1 MPGGTKV
8 PARHEALDSLNEIPS
23 FVPASDGTKFNN
35 KQASDLRK
43 PIDQRTVDLQDG
55 SFSGCPKYKWLSRGK
70 FTYEIQIHT
79 TDYKK
84 MKEWIRRNLLTVLMS
99 AGMIIGISLLLYPS
113 VANYWN
119 SFHQARTIMDYSEV
133 VSSMNKD
140 DYKKLLDEAR
150 AYNEKLAETGFK
162 WTMTDAER
170 QEYMRQLKV
179 EGTDAMGYISIP
191 KLHIKLPLMHG
202 TDEKI
207 LQTSIGHLEE
217 TSLPVGGKGSHCVVS
232 GHRGL
237 PSSRLFTDIDKMK
250 EGDTWTITV
259 LNETLTYECD
269 QIRIVLPED
278 LSNITLEKGKDLCT
292 LVTCTPYGINTH
304 RLLVRGHRVPNANG
318 TADITADAIQI
329 EPKYIAPFLAGPVL
343 LILLILLLIT
353 TRKANRIDP
362 EEILTEY
369 LTGKGLKK

>member
-1 MPGGTKV
+1 
-8 PARHEALDSLNEIPS
+8 
-23 FVPASDGTKFNN
+23 
-35 KQASDLRK
+35 
-43 PIDQRTVDLQDG
+43 
-55 SFSGCPKYKWLSRGK
+55 
-70 FTYEIQIHT
+70 
-79 TDYKK
+79 
-84 MKEWIRRNLLTVLMS
+84 
-99 AGMIIGISLLLYPS
+99 MIIGISLLLYPS

-269 QIRIVLPED
+269 QVRIVLPED
-278 LSNITLEKGKDLCT
+278 LSNIKLEKDKDLCT

-318 TADITADAIQI
+318 TANITADAIQI
-329 EPKYIAPFLAGPVL
+329 EPKYIAPFLAVPVL

-362 EEILTEY
+362 EEIITEY